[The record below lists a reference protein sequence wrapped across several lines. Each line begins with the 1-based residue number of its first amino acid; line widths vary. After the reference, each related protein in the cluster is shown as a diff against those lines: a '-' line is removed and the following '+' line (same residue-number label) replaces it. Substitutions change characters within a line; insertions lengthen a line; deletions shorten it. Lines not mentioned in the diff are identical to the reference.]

1 MKKVVGSTKNAF
13 IWIYN
18 AFALINSA
26 IGTDKKYIS
35 KDAAIELIDRI
46 EITCFLNLKILVH
59 LSCEAKEEIKRM
71 EVVSKPSLAKRVKRR
86 NTVMVKTKSPNPSA
100 LNFFAII
107 QVSKKPTAN
116 PPNLKIKEIPPPLK
130 SSTKSLSCNAF

>member
-1 MKKVVGSTKNAF
+1 MYSYFAF
-13 IWIYN
+13 IK
-18 AFALINSA
+18 SA
-26 IGTDKKYIS
+26 IGIARKYIN
-35 KDAAIELIDRI
+35 KEAATEEIDRI

-86 NTVMVKTKSPNPSA
+86 NTVIVKTKSPNPSA
-100 LNFFAII
+100 LKYFAII

-116 PPNLKIKEIPPPLK
+116 PPNLKIKDIPLPFK
-130 SSTKSLSCNAF
+130 SSAKSLSCNAF